1 MRVLWIV
8 NMMMPDI
15 QKKYE
20 YPLLSSGWWLDTMA
34 KKLASSDGVE
44 LVILSLALGV
54 SEEFQE
60 EINGVLYYVVPVSF
74 SDRQIKPSLTFSK
87 KLAQYVQEIHPDIIH
102 IQGTELTTNQVVYE
116 QKNIPVVV
124 SIQGLISEIVKK
136 DYSYPELKFWFS
148 PLDYLK
154 EKLKHF
160 KNKRRAKSEIWQL
173 KQADYVIGRTLWDR
187 THTFF
192 HNQNAKYF
200 YLQECIRE
208 SFLENTWDISKT
220 EPYTIFCAGG
230 LSNPLKGFH
239 KIVEAASY
247 LVKEFPDLK
256 LKVCGNFRK
265 GEKIGYHHYLK
276 KWIQKL
282 GMQEHIEF
290 LGSLDEKAMCESFLT
305 SRMYVMG
312 SAIENS
318 PNTLGEAMCLGVPS
332 VVPFVGG
339 VPSLVTDEKEA
350 LFYRYDDTL
359 ALAYQMRRILLNNTL
374 AECLGNNAKERS
386 ETQYATENLAENLAK
401 IYQTILDEN
410 SK

>member
-1 MRVLWIV
+1 MKILWIV
-8 NMMMPDI
+8 NFAMPAVQRKL
-15 QKKYE
+15 QKTI
-20 YPLLSSGWWLDTMA
+20 PQSGWWLDTIVA
-34 KKLASSDGVE
+34 QLKQEPD
-44 LVILSLALGV
+44 ISL
-54 SEEFQE
+54 
-60 EINGVLYYVVPVSF
+60 EIVSF
-74 SDRQIKPSLTFSK
+74 VQDRANAFCGEIDSVMYRVIPVGYRDRQIKPSREFIKQCDEL
-87 KLAQYVQEIHPDIIH
+87 LEEIQPDLIH
-102 IQGTELTTNQVVYE
+102 LQGTEFAIGIPFFK
-116 QKNIPVVV
+116 QKNIPVTV

-136 DYSYPELKFWFS
+136 DYSYPELKFWLS

-187 THTFF
+187 THTYF
-192 HNQNAKYF
+192 HNKNAKYF

-239 KIVEAASY
+239 KIAEAASY
-247 LVKEFPDLK
+247 LVEEFPDLK

-374 AECLGNNAKERS
+374 AECLGNNAKARS
-386 ETQYATENLAENLAK
+386 KTQYATENLAENLVK